1 MQNLP
6 RFLSDFRLTAH
17 VWTKYFRNADR
28 TVCLKIVLEKCD
40 QHSRRSYYCVVQC
53 VCEIFVSVTSFYTDA
68 KTSCLCITKVRTASY
83 FKVFLLSWR
92 PSFYVTRSPEQHS
105 SVRTGISR
113 ERNRSTVFFHNLSY
127 HSLLSSGLHTTIIS
141 CFSN

>member
-92 PSFYVTRSPEQHS
+92 PCLYVTRFYFKVGKVTLTGFQSTNRDIKRTEQIN
-105 SVRTGISR
+105 SV
-113 ERNRSTVFFHNLSY
+113 FP
-127 HSLLSSGLHTTIIS
+127 
-141 CFSN
+141 

>member
-53 VCEIFVSVTSFYTDA
+53 VCEIFVSVTSFYTEDVY
-68 KTSCLCITKVRTASY
+68 KRQIFISFFIYIRLRFQICI
-83 FKVFLLSWR
+83 
-92 PSFYVTRSPEQHS
+92 E
-105 SVRTGISR
+105 ISII
-113 ERNRSTVFFHNLSY
+113 T
-127 HSLLSSGLHTTIIS
+127 TDTIIRKL
-141 CFSN
+141 